1 MNTFSIVTTHA
12 NPFMEQIHN
21 KKKRMPTIFNEQQ
34 ASQWLDPNLPEADIL
49 ALAQTQYNPALMEA
63 YTIQKQFRNAQAPQE
78 AFQYEG
84 LPELIQ

>member
-1 MNTFSIVTTHA
+1 
-12 NPFMEQIHN
+12 
-21 KKKRMPTIFNEQQ
+21 
-34 ASQWLDPNLPEADIL
+34 LDPNLSEADIL
-49 ALAQTQYNPALMEA
+49 ALAQTQYDPALMKA

>member
-1 MNTFSIVTTHA
+1 
-12 NPFMEQIHN
+12 MEQIHN

-34 ASQWLDPNLPEADIL
+34 ASQWLDPNLSETDIL
-49 ALAQTQYNPALMEA
+49 ALAQTQYDTALMEA
-63 YTIQKQFRNAQAPQE
+63 YTIQKQFRNAMIPQE